1 MQALQL
7 DHRAENDQRLA
18 LQAANEAEDSD
29 MGDTIRLDLED
40 FEKSYIEEAL
50 SGFIEEAHR
59 YRRKVTAIRMSET
72 MLKRLEMLSSPSG
85 GSFAGVPVVI
95 ADTGF
100 EGTIEVILGPL
111 H

>member
-1 MQALQL
+1 M
-7 DHRAENDQRLA
+7 D
-18 LQAANEAEDSD
+18 
-29 MGDTIRLDLED
+29 DTIRLDLAD
-40 FEKSYIEEAL
+40 YEKSYIEEAL

-59 YRRKVTAIRMSET
+59 YGRKVIAIRMSKVMFE
-72 MLKRLEMLSSPSG
+72 RLEILSSPSG